1 MSPNEAAELLGVSP
15 GATRDEVERTYQARL
30 AEAGGDPQRRDALTA
45 ARDALV
51 AASAWQPPY
60 PQNATQPYPPQSAPA
75 QPYPPQSAPAQP
87 TQVYPPQNAPTQ
99 PQPPFA
105 PQQPYGAPP
114 QTPGGGSY
122 PGAAQGGYPPP
133 GYPQQGYAQAGQP
146 QPGQPQ
152 PGQPQPGQPQ
162 PGQPQA
168 GQPQPGQPQPGQPAP
183 GYGPGAFGAYQGYP
197 PPPPRKRMSTG
208 AIVGITVGGIVGG
221 LAILLVAVLVIVSI
235 GASTS
240 RIAQAESSSNASPY
254 ESDPGDG
261 SSDDPSEEPS
271 NPGSGDPGSGD
282 SEVEDYDVDGVHVHY
297 VDGWTFELTPG
308 QTCAGATVTATFAD
322 TPEGETLDSWTTTV
336 DLEAGVPYELTI
348 PDSASEYDYAGIESV
363 QCGQA

>member
-15 GATRDEVERTYQARL
+15 AATRDEVERTYQARL
-30 AEAGGDPQRRDALTA
+30 AEAGADAQRRDALTA

-60 PQNATQPYPPQSAPA
+60 PQNAPTQPYPSQSAPA
-75 QPYPPQSAPAQP
+75 QPYPPQNAP
-87 TQVYPPQNAPTQ
+87 TQPYPPQNAPTQ

-114 QTPGGGSY
+114 QTPSGGSY
-122 PGAAQGGYPPP
+122 PGPAQGGYPPP
-133 GYPQQGYAQAGQP
+133 GYPQQGYAQAGQS
-146 QPGQPQ
+146 
-152 PGQPQPGQPQ
+152 
-162 PGQPQA
+162 QA
-168 GQPQPGQPQPGQPAP
+168 GQPQPGQPAP

-221 LAILLVAVLVIVSI
+221 LAILLVAVLVIASI
-235 GASTS
+235 GASAS
-240 RIAQAESSSNASPY
+240 RIAQAESSSSASPY
-254 ESDPGDG
+254 DSDPGDG

-271 NPGSGDPGSGD
+271 DPGSGD

-336 DLEAGVPYELTI
+336 DFEAGVPYDLTI
-348 PDSASEYDYAGIESV
+348 PDDASEYDYVGIESV